1 MKNNY
6 VTDTMALILRLEER
20 KLPAKVKA
28 IFQKAEND
36 EAQIF
41 IPAIALAE
49 LGYLSEKKR
58 IDTNLK
64 SVKRYYSKYKAVI
77 VAPLTEEIVEKSFNI
92 NDISELH
99 DRIIAGTA
107 YYKKLKLITNDPNI
121 SSSKFVKVVW

>member
-6 VTDTMALILRLEER
+6 VTDTMALILRLEQR
-20 KLPAKVKA
+20 KLPPKVKA
-28 IFQKAEND
+28 IFQKAENE
-36 EAQIF
+36 EAKIF

-64 SVKRYYSKYKAVI
+64 FVKRYYSKHKAII

-107 YYKKLKLITNDPNI
+107 YHKKLKLITNDPNI